1 MLGAFICLLTNYAK
15 FMLKVKIKEITQNI
29 ESIGVKKGNVEIL
42 SEFPDHLVIKTIS
55 RQSRIREK
63 KSITLFPGSDL
74 IDICFRQIVIKNE
87 HKILCLR
94 GEIDARHDSVIN
106 EFITM
111 AGAEL
116 EENGVDINLCSCS
129 DINDID
135 KLYLVIKQSFK
146 GFSINLLFDDVR
158 FLDSVERGED
168 GIIEV
173 PVAASTFRFKTIDGV
188 SYMYKEDKE
197 ELLNRKLAHMN
208 FDCRKTCCTDLDGER
223 LSRLELTD
231 QMIED
236 LELVVHGKEQN
247 KHQKAFFRDARRRG
261 KEQQYINL
269 AEKNWDDGKRTGRG
283 YGVEKKGRNETSYRA
298 LRPGPLSSYVIS
310 KEEEKLFSE
319 QFVGEGGMKKK
330 SKDKSKKVTIGG
342 RGKGEGNN
350 TTKSYGKAKNYQALS

>member
-29 ESIGVKKGNVEIL
+29 ETIGVKKGNVEIL
-42 SEFPDHLVIKTIS
+42 SEFPDYLIIKTIS

-146 GFSINLLFDDVR
+146 GFNINILFDDIR
-158 FLDSVERGED
+158 FLDYVDRGED

-173 PVAASTFRFKTIDGV
+173 PVAAS
-188 SYMYKEDKE
+188 
-197 ELLNRKLAHMN
+197 
-208 FDCRKTCCTDLDGER
+208 
-223 LSRLELTD
+223 
-231 QMIED
+231 
-236 LELVVHGKEQN
+236 
-247 KHQKAFFRDARRRG
+247 AF
-261 KEQQYINL
+261 
-269 AEKNWDDGKRTGRG
+269 
-283 YGVEKKGRNETSYRA
+283 
-298 LRPGPLSSYVIS
+298 
-310 KEEEKLFSE
+310 
-319 QFVGEGGMKKK
+319 
-330 SKDKSKKVTIGG
+330 
-342 RGKGEGNN
+342 
-350 TTKSYGKAKNYQALS
+350 